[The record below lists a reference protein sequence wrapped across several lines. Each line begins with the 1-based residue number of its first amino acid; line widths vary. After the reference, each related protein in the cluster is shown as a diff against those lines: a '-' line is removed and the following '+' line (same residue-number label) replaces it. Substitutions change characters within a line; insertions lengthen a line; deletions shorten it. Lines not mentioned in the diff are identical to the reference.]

1 MLITM
6 KHSNHTEKAY
16 WSHSHD
22 FPIEE
27 IWNTEITI
35 AAFIAPRLKAFKSL
49 KKHGF
54 PPEMGSERQWN
65 STIQKMIDAFEILG
79 RPYTPSDEEDPIV
92 EEGLDLFRKYYRNL
106 WD

>member
-1 MLITM
+1 MGKRIHIEQ
-6 KHSNHTEKAY
+6 KY

-27 IWNTEITI
+27 IWNTENAI
-35 AAFIAPRLKAFKSL
+35 AAFIVPRIKAFKDL

-54 PPEMGSERQWN
+54 PPEMNSERQWN
-65 STIQKMIDAFEILG
+65 SIIQKMADAFEILC
-79 RPYTPSDEEDPIV
+79 RPYTPTDNEDPIV
-92 EEGLDLFRKYYRNL
+92 EEGLDLFRKYFRNL

>member
-1 MLITM
+1 M
-6 KHSNHTEKAY
+6 KHSSQYSSYDKSE
-16 WSHSHD
+16 WSHSHN

-27 IWNTEITI
+27 IWNTETTI
-35 AAFIAPRLKAFKSL
+35 AAFVAPRLKAFKSL

-54 PPEMGSERQWN
+54 PSEMNNERQWN
-65 STIQKMIDAFEILG
+65 STIQKIIDAFEILG
-79 RPYTPSDEEDPIV
+79 RPYTPTDEEDPIV